1 MTCNNAHF
9 NYPRSASIS
18 MQIKEV
24 AILLGCIEPRCEE
37 KDALKN
43 ETGGEVKK
51 EGKKKTRREMEWNNE
66 EERKSEKNGNVG
78 ERKWRKKK
86 GGNLRD
92 RGMEDGVQAWWS
104 FPSRLETREFCILYV
119 YLRYR
124 GWRSRLRVYFF
135 RQECFCSKRHVSK
148 IVGSM
153 LGGKGEL

>member
-24 AILLGCIEPRCEE
+24 AIPLGCIEPRCEE

-51 EGKKKTRREMEWNNE
+51 EGKKKTRREVEWNNE

-92 RGMEDGVQAWWS
+92 RGMAFKRGGPFQVVWKLAS
-104 FPSRLETREFCILYV
+104 FVFYTCICV
-119 YLRYR
+119 T
-124 GWRSRLRVYFF
+124 
-135 RQECFCSKRHVSK
+135 E
-148 IVGSM
+148 VG
-153 LGGKGEL
+153 GRD